1 MLDEPMLMMVV
12 PVALIGLLQVGPV
25 ILSSGDIGD
34 NYYDAPPVV
43 VREQTTWLGL
53 FIKEGKSD
61 QKTRESHLEVTRVR
75 FVPRKE
81 SGTTVYRLVT
91 TPPGAALLLSGVP
104 RLSAGAAVTV
114 SQDIDLGAEKREAE
128 FRVGSRRYMIRLDSK
143 EPNYCDAVIILTQG
157 GRRQKLFDATAPATT
172 NDPALVV
179 SCDEPHFTVHWAGD
193 LDRDGRLDMLV
204 TFSQKYSYH
213 PRQLFLSSGARSG
226 ELVAEVARYE
236 RFAE

>member
-1 MLDEPMLMMVV
+1 MRMLIGT
-12 PVALIGLLQVGPV
+12 VALVGLLQAGPV
-25 ILSSGDIGD
+25 ILSSDDIGD
-34 NYYDAPPVV
+34 NYYDAPPAVILA
-43 VREQTTWLGL
+43 RTTWLGL

-61 QKTRESHLEVTRVR
+61 KKTHESYLAVTSVS
-75 FVPRKE
+75 FALRKE
-81 SGTTVYRLVT
+81 LGPTVYRLVT
-91 TPPGAALLLSGVP
+91 SPAGADLLLSGVS
-104 RLSAGAAVTV
+104 RLSPGPVTTLG
-114 SQDIDLGAEKREAE
+114 QFIDFGGETREAE
-128 FRVGSRRYMIRLDSK
+128 FRLSSRQYRIRLDSK

-157 GRRQKLFDATAPATT
+157 GRRQKLFDAAGPRTT

-204 TFSQKYSYH
+204 TFSHKYSYH

>member
-1 MLDEPMLMMVV
+1 MKTMVV
-12 PVALIGLLQVGPV
+12 AVALVGLLQAGPV
-25 ILSSGDIGD
+25 ILSSDDIGN
-34 NYYDAPPVV
+34 NYYDAPPAVL
-43 VREQTTWLGL
+43 REQTTWLGL
-53 FIKEGKSD
+53 FIREAKSD
-61 QKTRESHLEVTRVR
+61 QRTRESRLEVTRVS
-75 FVPRKE
+75 FAPRKE

-104 RLSAGAAVTV
+104 RLSAGAATTL
-114 SQDIDLGAEKREAE
+114 SQFIDLGGEKREAE
-128 FRVGSRRYMIRLDSK
+128 FRLGSRPYRIRLQSK

-157 GRRQKLFDATAPATT
+157 GRTQKLFDAAEPGAT
-172 NDPALVV
+172 NDPALLV

-236 RFAE
+236 RIAE

>member
-1 MLDEPMLMMVV
+1 MLLMVV
-12 PVALIGLLQVGPV
+12 PAALIGLLQVGPV
-25 ILSSGDIGD
+25 ILSSDDIGD
-34 NYYDAPPVV
+34 NYYDAPPAVI
-43 VREQTTWLGL
+43 REQTAWLGL
-53 FIKEGKSD
+53 FIKDGKSD
-61 QKTRESHLEVTRVR
+61 QKARESRLEVTRVR

-81 SGTTVYRLVT
+81 PGTRVYRLVT
-91 TPPGAALLLSGVP
+91 APPGAALLLSGVP
-104 RLSAGAAVTV
+104 RLSAGEVITV
-114 SQDIDLGAEKREAE
+114 SQGIDLGAGKREAE
-128 FRVGSRRYMIRLDSK
+128 FWLGSRRYKLRLDSK

-157 GRRQKLFDATAPATT
+157 GRSQKLFDAAGPGTT

-204 TFSQKYSYH
+204 TFSHKYSYH
-213 PRQLFLSSGARSG
+213 PRQLFLSSGAPPG